1 MKEENI
7 QQNSIK
13 DEILQKIKSGQV
25 SMRPKYYFVIKLVA
39 LAITIFITFLLSS
52 FIVSYVIFSIKT
64 SGQTS
69 LLDFGPRGL
78 YHFILALPW
87 FVLVADILLIT
98 FIDWLLK
105 SFRFGYNSSALF
117 LLVVT
122 MVSITVL
129 ATIINYTSF
138 HKILLNKAENRHLP
152 IAGGL
157 YMGMRMS
164 HGNSGMFR
172 GEIVSIESTSTFY
185 IKHTD
190 YDGDDT
196 GQVIEIFT
204 PTNSDVFTLF
214 LQPGDEVFVAGDKIP
229 GGIRAYGIRKL
240 TESK

>member
-1 MKEENI
+1 MNEENT
-7 QQNSIK
+7 QQNNITN
-13 DEILQKIKSGQV
+13 DILQKIKTGQV
-25 SMRPKYYFVIKLVA
+25 SMRPRYHFVIKLVA
-39 LAITIFITFLLSS
+39 LAITIFVTFILSS

-87 FVLVADILLIT
+87 FILVADVLLIT

-105 SFRFGYNSSALF
+105 SFRFGYKSSVLF

-138 HKILLNKAENRHLP
+138 HKILLRKAENRNLP
-152 IAGGL
+152 VAGGL
-157 YMGMRMS
+157 YMGIRMS
-164 HGNSGMFR
+164 HGNNGMFR
-172 GEIVSIESTSTFY
+172 GEIISIESTSTFY

-190 YDGDDT
+190 YDGDET
-196 GQVIEIFT
+196 GQIVEIFT

-214 LQPGDEVFVAGDKIP
+214 LQPGDEVFVAGDKIA

-240 TESK
+240 TESE